1 MIYINVDGTILCCDV
16 VFYILITSCLHNDNT
31 VAVCHSG
38 IIACNSLFYVMVF
51 MCVVTVLFDD
61 IPVFTLT
68 LH

>member
-1 MIYINVDGTILCCDV
+1 MIYIKVDGTILCFDV
-16 VFYILITSCLHNDNT
+16 MSYIHFTSCLHYDNT

-38 IIACNSLFYVMVF
+38 IIVCTSLFYVMVF

-61 IPVFTLT
+61 IPV